1 MWSENRD
8 IEQFCLHEWFLV
20 FHVTSYIYFF
30 WIYKHIHALIRIE
43 FPIKTWQQSSSSLPH
58 PLLNPLIV
66 LHLMSTCTHRRNP
79 SACPLTVIQVC
90 CAKKNLPSSW
100 GILVQATLVM
110 WHNQH
115 GLIFN
120 AKMYF
125 LFNMLINWRVCL
137 SSKWHIQFYLLSC
150 CRSRISCWHCKASFL
165 LWSANQWSGSFYVIE
180 PISFSF
186 HYRVRTSSC

>member
-20 FHVTSYIYFF
+20 FHATSYIYFF

-43 FPIKTWQQSSSSLPH
+43 FPIKTWQQSSSSLPPPPAEPTYCLTSH
-58 PLLNPLIV
+58 EH
-66 LHLMSTCTHRRNP
+66 LHTQKEPQCLPTHSNTGML
-79 SACPLTVIQVC
+79 C
-90 CAKKNLPSSW
+90 KKNLPSSW

-110 WHNQH
+110 WHNQQ

-125 LFNMLINWRVCL
+125 LFKMLINWRVCL
-137 SSKWHIQFYLLSC
+137 SSKWHIQFSLEKCQNLNAWWVFVVVVGSPVDIVKLVFC
-150 CRSRISCWHCKASFL
+150 CDL
-165 LWSANQWSGSFYVIE
+165 
-180 PISFSF
+180 PINEVVLFMW
-186 HYRVRTSSC
+186 